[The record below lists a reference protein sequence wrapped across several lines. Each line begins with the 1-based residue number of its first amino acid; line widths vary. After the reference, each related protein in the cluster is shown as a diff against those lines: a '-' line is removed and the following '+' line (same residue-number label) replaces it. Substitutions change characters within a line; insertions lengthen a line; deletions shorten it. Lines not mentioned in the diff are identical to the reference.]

1 MTSNCSKCSMP
12 LSGASACKFCGTAA
26 QSVSP
31 PSVPSALGGL
41 TNLANSG
48 YPSPMVGSAA
58 SFGASGTANSASQL
72 RSLAYEVVLMTV
84 TLGIGGLIW
93 SWVVAFSGQTPA
105 GKLRDELMVNVRSG
119 KRAPAWKLIIRQTL
133 LFAALAW
140 LILGAIIGYGVL
152 VDVGGYWIAT
162 LVIPLVLAAVM
173 VLDVALIFTPM
184 RRRLIDWV
192 LAIKIADGNGYS
204 FRNFKA
210 PGA

>member
-1 MTSNCSKCSMP
+1 
-12 LSGASACKFCGTAA
+12 
-26 QSVSP
+26 
-31 PSVPSALGGL
+31 
-41 TNLANSG
+41 
-48 YPSPMVGSAA
+48 
-58 SFGASGTANSASQL
+58 
-72 RSLAYEVVLMTV
+72 MTV